1 MVSKVE
7 RFPVRTAC
15 GPVAGQRRR
24 APVRF
29 SWAGML
35 AALVTG
41 GLLGYS
47 VALTML
53 R

>member
-1 MVSKVE
+1 MANNVD
-7 RFPVRTAC
+7 RFPVRIER
-15 GPVAGQRRR
+15 GPVVEPGRR

-41 GLLGYS
+41 GLVGYT

>member
-1 MVSKVE
+1 MASNVD
-7 RFPVRTAC
+7 RFPVRIER
-15 GPVAGQRRR
+15 GPVAGHRRR
-24 APVRF
+24 DPVRF

-41 GLLGYS
+41 GLLGYT